1 MSDINTVTYPV
12 METFST
18 LQGEGAHTGLPSY
31 FLRLAGCDVACA
43 WCDVKESWN
52 VDGFPRQTV
61 DEIVAGALASNLS
74 TVVLTGGEPCMYD
87 LQPLTDGLHA
97 AGLAV
102 HIETSGSSPI
112 TGTYEW
118 VTLSPKKFKS
128 CLDSSFPLAD
138 ELKVVVLNKHDLEWA
153 QEQASKVSDSCI
165 LYLQPEW
172 SKKERVQEMMM
183 DFFKSDNG
191 RRWKMSVQTHK
202 YLGIR

>member
-1 MSDINTVTYPV
+1 MSDINSVTYPV

-153 QEQASKVSDSCI
+153 QEQASKVSDTCI

>member
-1 MSDINTVTYPV
+1 MPVSPVTYPV

-61 DEIVAGALASNLS
+61 AEIVTDALASNLS

-97 AGLAV
+97 AGLVV

-112 TGTYEW
+112 TGDYEW

-153 QEQASKVSDSCI
+153 QEQASKVKASCE

-183 DFFKSDNG
+183 DFFQSNSG
-191 RRWKMSVQTHK
+191 RRWKMSIQTHK

>member
-1 MSDINTVTYPV
+1 MPFSPVTYPV
-12 METFST
+12 MEAFST

-52 VDGFPRQTV
+52 IDGFPRQTV
-61 DEIVAGALASNLS
+61 AEIVTDALASNLS

-97 AGLAV
+97 AGLVV

-112 TGTYEW
+112 TGDFEW

-153 QEQASKVSDSCI
+153 QEQASKVRASCE

-183 DFFKSDNG
+183 DFFQSDSG
-191 RRWKMSVQTHK
+191 RRWKMSIQTHK

>member
-138 ELKVVVLNKHDLEWA
+138 ELKVVVVNKHDLEWA
-153 QEQASKVSDSCI
+153 QEQASKVKASCE